1 MPFTLGLTAEEKRA
15 ADNAAI
21 RLSNLRGVDFRHSS
35 YLYALFVLEEARNMT
50 GRARL
55 FANAYEDIQH
65 LAEVVTGA
73 RHPEATVEW
82 YEEERRAH
90 LARTLLSLAY
100 LNSVQEWID
109 AARIVMRR
117 WRFNEGSDGEPPELP
132 KVGWQRRDLIE
143 RALEELGD
151 AVSLGGLPS
160 TWVGYSVIPS
170 LRHMEPGVEGDPVDS
185 EDEAEAEED
194 EGELDTSDDDDSDD
208 DDSDNDESD
217 DDDEDEDSDDDFRLV
232 IRGSRLNTPPPSSS
246 PSPESN
252 ELRRTQGGIP
262 EVIGDFDS
270 DDDSDDYSDS
280 DDESDENEYSTD
292 NDEDANGFGSDS
304 ESDDAP
310 MWDTPNSEEEPG
322 AFVNG
327 RFIQ

>member
-1 MPFTLGLTAEEKRA
+1 MPFTFGLTAEEKRA

-21 RLSNLRGVDFRHSS
+21 RLSNLRGVDFRHRS
-35 YLYALFVLEEARNMT
+35 YLYALFVLEESRNMT

-55 FANAYEDIQH
+55 LVNAYEDIQH

-73 RHPEATVEW
+73 RHPEATIDW
-82 YEEERRAH
+82 YEEGRRAH
-90 LARTLLSLAY
+90 SARALLSLAY
-100 LNSVQEWID
+100 LNSVKEWIV
-109 AARIVMRR
+109 AARVVMRR
-117 WRFNEGSDGEPPELP
+117 WRLNEGSNGEPPELP

-151 AVSLGGLPS
+151 AVTLGGLPS

-170 LRHMEPGVEGDPVDS
+170 LRHMEPGVEGDPVES
-185 EDEAEAEED
+185 EDE
-194 EGELDTSDDDDSDD
+194 DDDDSGEGEDGL
-208 DDSDNDESD
+208 DSSDEDESD
-217 DDDEDEDSDDDFRLV
+217 DEESDEDSDDDFRIV
-232 IRGSRLNTPPPSSS
+232 IRGSRLNTPPPFVSASS
-246 PSPESN
+246 ESN
-252 ELRRTQGGIP
+252 ELRRMHGGIP

-270 DDDSDDYSDS
+270 DDYSDDFNDDSDDDS
-280 DDESDENEYSTD
+280 DVSDNDSDED
-292 NDEDANGFGSDS
+292 VNGFGSDA
-304 ESDDAP
+304 ESDDMP

>member
-21 RLSNLRGVDFRHSS
+21 RLSNLRGVDFRHRS

-55 FANAYEDIQH
+55 FANAYEEIQH

-117 WRFNEGSDGEPPELP
+117 WRFNEGADGEPPELP

-170 LRHMEPGVEGDPVDS
+170 LRHLEPGVEGDPVDS

-194 EGELDTSDDDDSDD
+194 ESGLDTSDD
-208 DDSDNDESD
+208 ESD
-217 DDDEDEDSDDDFRLV
+217 DEGDDEGDDDFRLV
-232 IRGSRLNTPPPSSS
+232 IRGSRLNTPPPSASASS
-246 PSPESN
+246 ESN
-252 ELRRTQGGIP
+252 ELRRMQGGIP
-262 EVIGDFDS
+262 EIIDDFDS
-270 DDDSDDYSDS
+270 DDDSDDSDDES

-304 ESDDAP
+304 DFDDAP

>member
-1 MPFTLGLTAEEKRA
+1 MPFTLGLTAEEKWA

-21 RLSNLRGVDFRHSS
+21 RLSNLRGVDIRHRS
-35 YLYALFVLEEARNMT
+35 YLYSLFVIEEARNLT
-50 GRARL
+50 GRGRL
-55 FANAYEDIQH
+55 FANAHEEIQH

-170 LRHMEPGVEGDPVDS
+170 LRHLEPGVEGDPVDS
-185 EDEAEAEED
+185 EDEVESEED
-194 EGELDTSDDDDSDD
+194 ESGLDTSDDESDDDESDD

-217 DDDEDEDSDDDFRLV
+217 DDDEDEDSDDDFRIV
-232 IRGSRLNTPPPSSS
+232 IRGSRLNTPPPSTSS
-246 PSPESN
+246 PSSESN

-262 EVIGDFDS
+262 EVIGYF
-270 DDDSDDYSDS
+270 DS
-280 DDESDENEYSTD
+280 DDESDDSEYSTD
-292 NDEDANGFGSDS
+292 NDEDANGFGSDAD
-304 ESDDAP
+304 SDDAP
-310 MWDTPNSEEEPG
+310 LWDTPNTEEEPG